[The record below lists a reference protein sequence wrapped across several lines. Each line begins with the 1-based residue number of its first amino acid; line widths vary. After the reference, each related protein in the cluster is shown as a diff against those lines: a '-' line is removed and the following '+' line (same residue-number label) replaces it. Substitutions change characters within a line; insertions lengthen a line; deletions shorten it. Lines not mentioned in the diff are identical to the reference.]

1 MGNDKSQS
9 STPSGKKR
17 GRPKLEKEPDR
28 VKKRSRIKTEDEPDR
43 PKKKSRT
50 KMEDEPEPEPEPE
63 RPPPALQPG
72 PKIDSERKFV
82 ITRTDAM
89 RRAGGLE
96 KKIGDENY
104 DQMAL
109 TTGMKRWLS
118 KPVIMVLSETMKK
131 KVFEWCQ
138 QFDPSWLGVL
148 FEAKGKSLV
157 SYEYTATEEEPIL
170 PESMFE
176 AFRTLVMGLPA
187 DRETYQRL
195 WGLARMVTTHSQRS
209 FLMEELQAT
218 RPEFEYVAEGDRT
231 QQYSLRAEQTRLTT
245 FDLHYLTDKNGKP
258 AKTAY
263 GFIASDILAADRYRI
278 ISSTFAMTECTTTY
292 DKSPPSPTI
301 SICLPYGGHWHYEPT
316 NRGEQL
322 PMLQVKRRVD
332 KLARSRCWSGQPWL
346 HPT

>member
-1 MGNDKSQS
+1 MCKDKSHS
-9 STPSGKKR
+9 STSSGKKR
-17 GRPKLEKEPDR
+17 
-28 VKKRSRIKTEDEPDR
+28 SRTKTEDEPDR

-50 KMEDEPEPEPEPE
+50 KVEDEPEPE
-63 RPPPALQPG
+63 RPPPALRPD

-96 KKIGDENY
+96 KKIGEPNY

-118 KPVIMVLSETMKK
+118 KPVIMVLNEVMKK
-131 KVFEWCQ
+131 KVFDWHQ

-187 DRETYQRL
+187 DRDTYQRL

-218 RPEFEYVAEGDRT
+218 RPEFEYVAEG
-231 QQYSLRAEQTRLTT
+231 
-245 FDLHYLTDKNGKP
+245 
-258 AKTAY
+258 
-263 GFIASDILAADRYRI
+263 
-278 ISSTFAMTECTTTY
+278 
-292 DKSPPSPTI
+292 
-301 SICLPYGGHWHYEPT
+301 
-316 NRGEQL
+316 NR
-322 PMLQVKRRVD
+322 V
-332 KLARSRCWSGQPWL
+332 SGQVLPRY
-346 HPT
+346 